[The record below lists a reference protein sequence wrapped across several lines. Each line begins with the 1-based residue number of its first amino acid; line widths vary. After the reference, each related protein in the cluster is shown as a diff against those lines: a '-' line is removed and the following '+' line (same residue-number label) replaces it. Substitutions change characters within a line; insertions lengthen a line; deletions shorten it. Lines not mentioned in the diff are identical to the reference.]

1 MVPFKWYSSI
11 RCSHPFNF
19 QSRISSSNCD
29 PRRRRRRCYGLA
41 RKSKGKSPFP
51 RKLERATV
59 SKNPKKTRG
68 ILYLVGPAVVL
79 NSWQDRRS
87 SLRLSQISRCPG
99 ALLSP
104 PLSKPLEFLLSVL
117 YKWKIED
124 SLFTL
129 SSRWR
134 EVDWTTRKGIGG
146 IYIFSVAI
154 FFNIVFRLPFFL
166 FYLLFVNAGLM
177 KYFNFSF
184 VYHLHYGSGNLK
196 RWWILKRN
204 NWNLDI
210 RIHDNW
216 IFVNNIYII
225 SICLILNG

>member
-29 PRRRRRRCYGLA
+29 PRRRRRRRYGLA

-104 PLSKPLEFLLSVL
+104 PLSKPLAFLLSVL

-154 FFNIVFRLPFFL
+154 FFNIVFRLPFFSFL
-166 FYLLFVNAGLM
+166 FIIRQCRINEIFQFFLCLSFALWQWKFEEM
-177 KYFNFSF
+177 MNFE
-184 VYHLHYGSGNLK
+184 K
-196 RWWILKRN
+196 K
-204 NWNLDI
+204 
-210 RIHDNW
+210 
-216 IFVNNIYII
+216 
-225 SICLILNG
+225 

>member
-29 PRRRRRRCYGLA
+29 PRRRRRRRRYGLA

-104 PLSKPLEFLLSVL
+104 PLSKPLAFLLSVL

-154 FFNIVFRLPFFL
+154 FFNIVFRLPFFSFL
-166 FYLLFVNAGLM
+166 FIIRQCRINEIFQFFLCLSFALWQWKFEEM
-177 KYFNFSF
+177 MNFE
-184 VYHLHYGSGNLK
+184 K
-196 RWWILKRN
+196 K
-204 NWNLDI
+204 
-210 RIHDNW
+210 
-216 IFVNNIYII
+216 
-225 SICLILNG
+225 

>member
-79 NSWQDRRS
+79 NSWQDRGS

-129 SSRWR
+129 SSR
-134 EVDWTTRKGIGG
+134 
-146 IYIFSVAI
+146 
-154 FFNIVFRLPFFL
+154 
-166 FYLLFVNAGLM
+166 
-177 KYFNFSF
+177 
-184 VYHLHYGSGNLK
+184 
-196 RWWILKRN
+196 
-204 NWNLDI
+204 
-210 RIHDNW
+210 
-216 IFVNNIYII
+216 
-225 SICLILNG
+225 